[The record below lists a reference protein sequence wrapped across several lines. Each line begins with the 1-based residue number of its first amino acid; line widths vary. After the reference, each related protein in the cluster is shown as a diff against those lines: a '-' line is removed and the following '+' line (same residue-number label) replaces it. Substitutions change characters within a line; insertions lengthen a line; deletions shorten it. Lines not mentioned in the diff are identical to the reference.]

1 MSRTPFASAMLG
13 LLLASSA
20 WPKWQ
25 QPADPN
31 KPESQDQTAQPP
43 AETSTAPGPDSS
55 GARYDP
61 FPAEQDIE
69 VGAFYL
75 HKGDLDAAISRF
87 EDAIRLRSNFAKP
100 RLLLGEVYERK
111 GEKATAA
118 RYYKEYLKLFPD
130 APNAKKI
137 QQKIEKLTMH

>member
-1 MSRTPFASAMLG
+1 MLG

-25 QPADPN
+25 QPADPKN
-31 KPESQDQTAQPP
+31 PESEDQKAQPP
-43 AETSTAPGPDSS
+43 AETATAPGPDSS
-55 GARYDP
+55 RAPYDP

-118 RYYKEYLKLFPD
+118 RYYKEYLKLLPD

>member
-1 MSRTPFASAMLG
+1 MSRTSFAFALLG

-20 WPKWQ
+20 WPNWQ
-25 QPADPN
+25 QPADPK
-31 KPESQDQTAQPP
+31 KPESQDQKEQPP
-43 AETSTAPGPDSS
+43 AEASTAPGPDSS
-55 GARYDP
+55 AVRYNP

-69 VGAFYL
+69 VGTFYL

-111 GEKATAA
+111 GEKSTAA
-118 RYYKEYLKLFPD
+118 RYYKEYLKLLPD

-137 QQKIEKLTMH
+137 QQKIDKLTMQ

>member
-25 QPADPN
+25 QPADPK
-31 KPESQDQTAQPP
+31 KPESEDQKAQPP
-43 AETSTAPGPDSS
+43 EETSTAPGPDSS
-55 GARYDP
+55 RARYDP

-118 RYYKEYLKLFPD
+118 RYYKEYLKLSPD

-137 QQKIEKLTMH
+137 QQKIEKLTVH

>member
-25 QPADPN
+25 QPADPK
-31 KPESQDQTAQPP
+31 KPESEDQKAQPP

-55 GARYDP
+55 RAPYDP

-118 RYYKEYLKLFPD
+118 RYYKEYLKLSPD

-137 QQKIEKLTMH
+137 QQKIEKLTVH